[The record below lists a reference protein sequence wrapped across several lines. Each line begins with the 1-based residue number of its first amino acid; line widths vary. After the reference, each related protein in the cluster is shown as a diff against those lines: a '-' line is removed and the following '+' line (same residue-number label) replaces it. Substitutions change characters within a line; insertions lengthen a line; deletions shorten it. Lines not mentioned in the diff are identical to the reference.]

1 MSALKV
7 LLGGC
12 LMLPLLAVAAPPKV
26 SDLRGLLPQDVAIYD
41 GLMPRQPIVV
51 MTYVD
56 MGLTCMYEAT
66 DLSPKP
72 SMDDIK
78 RLKPA
83 SLRLINC
90 TK

>member
-7 LLGGC
+7 MLGGC

-26 SDLRGLLPQDVAIYD
+26 NDLRGLLPQDVAIYD
-41 GLMPRQPIVV
+41 GLAPGQPIVV
-51 MTYVD
+51 MTYID
-56 MGLTCMYEAT
+56 MGLTCIYEAT

-72 SMDDIK
+72 SMDEIK
-78 RLKPA
+78 RLKPT